1 MGDYKILLTSQ
12 NNNID
17 CECFP
22 VVNHFF
28 FLNKRLNRSSKLYIV
43 WAWEER
49 KFGISEISKCIYRL
63 NILRS
68 HSCYRLLNGISYLYY
83 CWIYTDQYNMDMV
96 CLMSQSNANKLN
108 DVFNVKN
115 VEAPLI
121 FGIILFLYI
130 LFWHYNVLKCILW
143 NV

>member
-1 MGDYKILLTSQ
+1 
-12 NNNID
+12 
-17 CECFP
+17 
-22 VVNHFF
+22 
-28 FLNKRLNRSSKLYIV
+28 
-43 WAWEER
+43 
-49 KFGISEISKCIYRL
+49 
-63 NILRS
+63 
-68 HSCYRLLNGISYLYY
+68 
-83 CWIYTDQYNMDMV
+83 MDMV